1 MAREVFNLMFTTRTT
16 STIMMFGNTMC
27 HEKLDKQQN
36 ICVRHVFVVHIQYM
50 HFCNQA
56 ERELMKFI
64 LFKHWVGNETATI
77 KKTQYRRYL

>member
-36 ICVRHVFVVHIQYM
+36 ICVRHVFVVHI
-50 HFCNQA
+50 
-56 ERELMKFI
+56 
-64 LFKHWVGNETATI
+64 
-77 KKTQYRRYL
+77 